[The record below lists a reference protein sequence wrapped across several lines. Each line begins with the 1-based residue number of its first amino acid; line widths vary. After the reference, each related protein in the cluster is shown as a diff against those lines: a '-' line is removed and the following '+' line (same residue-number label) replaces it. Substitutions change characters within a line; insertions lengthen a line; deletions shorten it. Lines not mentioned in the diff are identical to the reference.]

1 LTATLNHGS
10 WQDAWAQYG
19 LVNADT
25 LGSAIPVTLPVT
37 LVINN
42 DVFMAEKPLHYR
54 GALNRS
60 GTAK

>member
-1 LTATLNHGS
+1 LTATLSHGS

-25 LGSAIPVTLPVT
+25 QRPGVPVTLPVT
-37 LVINN
+37 LAISNE
-42 DVFMAEKPLHYR
+42 VFMAEKPLHYT
-54 GALNRS
+54 ATANRT